1 MTIFCLKKGS
11 LDKSFVLSLL
21 WDLSLGFVIYG
32 RGLSYVG
39 GICHMW
45 GFVIC
50 WWDLSNV
57 GGRVCHIW
65 VGFVNCGGVCHI
77 WVVFVKYGRDLSPF
91 CVCHFLGGICH
102 ICAGFVTGFVTK
114 IGEKSQKVPIC
125 DKSREKSLK
134 FNINKYK
141 AQPPH

>member
-1 MTIFCLKKGS
+1 MSLYCIFMFLTMTIFCLKKGS
-11 LDKSFVLSLL
+11 WDKSFVLSLL

-65 VGFVNCGGVCHI
+65 VGFVKCGGVCHI

-91 CVCHFLGGICH
+91 CVCHFLG
-102 ICAGFVTGFVTK
+102 FFTTF
-114 IGEKSQKVPIC
+114 C
-125 DKSREKSLK
+125 DKSRDKSRPYVT
-134 FNINKYK
+134 NP
-141 AQPPH
+141 AQKVTNTKG